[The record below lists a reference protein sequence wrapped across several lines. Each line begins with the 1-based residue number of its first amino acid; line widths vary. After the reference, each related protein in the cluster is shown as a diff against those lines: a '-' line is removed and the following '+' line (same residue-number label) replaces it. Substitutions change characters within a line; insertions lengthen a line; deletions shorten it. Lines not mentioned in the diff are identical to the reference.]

1 MTRNRQP
8 KKPVEYSVE
17 MAVDALDCHPR
28 PSPMDDPDMRHVD
41 PSPVSLD
48 LTMPDGWKGA
58 GAGALPRG
66 TKARSLRRKS
76 CPTPGS

>member
-1 MTRNRQP
+1 MTGNRQP

-17 MAVDALDCHPR
+17 MAVAALDCHPR

-48 LTMPDGWKGA
+48 LT
-58 GAGALPRG
+58 RI
-66 TKARSLRRKS
+66 RRLM
-76 CPTPGS
+76 CTVPCLIR